1 MSLQRINP
9 RKWEKTTPFGDYEIT
24 HDRLS
29 SRTNRQVH
37 IIREAKALGIIGKHA
52 GSKPLYKLLKSIVRA
67 RKAMHPTKVMSKEE
81 EITQAKE
88 MKEGDMEV

>member
-52 GSKPLYKLLKSIVRA
+52 GSKPLHKLLKSIIRA
-67 RKAMHPTKVMSKEE
+67 HKAMASSKRITEE
-81 EITQAKE
+81 EDILKAEE